1 MNFLSSIY
9 AIRETDQGRTE
20 SLWTE
25 ESFIGLKIQV
35 ISWVSDDK
43 KLHPIAMCN
52 EEEDPG
58 TERIMDIELGV
69 HSDQ

>member
-1 MNFLSSIY
+1 M
-9 AIRETDQGRTE
+9 Q
-20 SLWTE
+20 TE
-25 ESFIGLKIQV
+25 ESFIGLEIQV